1 MGSSLGTH
9 PCGNPVTAEDPAP
22 EHTRTHPPCRAARM
36 AALEASIAG
45 KPMTSAFRGMYQEE
59 LRGLKELAADDP
71 RGSAP

>member
-1 MGSSLGTH
+1 
-9 PCGNPVTAEDPAP
+9 
-22 EHTRTHPPCRAARM
+22 M